1 MNAVRL
7 SLATLRAIFPKAPE
21 TILAA
26 FVEKQGVL
34 SAVGV
39 NQTRQRLAYL
49 FANVHHETAGFTIKN
64 LTENINYT
72 AERMAAVWP
81 GRFPGGAA
89 EVERR
94 YGTAPGWQKKAF
106 DEIYLYDAKGKP
118 RMGNRPGTSDGSTYI
133 GRGGPQ
139 ITGRDGYEQIGQR
152 IGVDLVSAP
161 DLASN
166 HSLQPDICAA
176 FWDWKGLNAY
186 ADAGNFIGAVKLWN
200 GGTNGLADRQ
210 AQLARIIPILQKA
223 EWGEVADAPTRPDS
237 AAPPGKPVPPT
248 TGEIPAIPQP
258 SFWAAFFMA
267 LANLFRRK

>member
-1 MNAVRL
+1 MSAVRL
-7 SLATLRAIFPKAPE
+7 SLATLRAIFPKAPD

-64 LTENINYT
+64 LTENISYT
-72 AERMAAVWP
+72 ATRMAEVWP
-81 GRFPGGAA
+81 NRFANAA
-89 EVERR
+89 AVRAK
-94 YGTAPGWQKKAF
+94 YGTASGWQRKAF
-106 DEIYLYDAKGKP
+106 DDIYGN
-118 RMGNRPGTSDGSTYI
+118 RMGNRPGTSDGSRYI

-139 ITGRDGYEQIGQR
+139 ITGRDGYEQIGKR

-166 HSLQPDICAA
+166 HDLQPDICAA

-200 GGTNGLADRQ
+200 GGTNGLKDRQ
-210 AQLARIIPILQKA
+210 VQLARIIPILQKA
-223 EWGEVADAPTRPDS
+223 EWGEVPNPIPD
-237 AAPPGKPVPPT
+237 PVPPD
-248 TGEIPAIPQP
+248 PAPQPLPQP
-258 SFWAAFFMA
+258 SFWAAFFVA
-267 LANLFRRK
+267 IANLFRRK